1 MRNGCADRRLAAHLR
16 ASPAMP
22 HIPAIDERHPAAI
35 ASEGKTMHRKLLLLA
50 TAMAALIAVG
60 QPTNAA
66 LTDNAL
72 TDNALTDNALTDNAL
87 GSNALTD
94 NALGSNAITGN
105 ALGSNG
111 ISPGALT
118 EAPMGNRVVGIEFA
132 EFAAP
137 PKGE

>member
-1 MRNGCADRRLAAHLR
+1 MLHL
-16 ASPAMP
+16 S
-22 HIPAIDERHPAAI
+22 AIDERHPAAI

-50 TAMAALIAVG
+50 TAMAALIAVV
-60 QPTNAA
+60 QPANAGDVKFQTN
-66 LTDNAL
+66 TVEPNAL
-72 TDNALTDNALTDNAL
+72 GTNAL
-87 GSNALTD
+87 GSNGLSSNALTQ
-94 NALGSNAITGN
+94 NALTQNALTGNAITGNAITGNAITGN

-137 PKGE
+137 PKTE